1 MENDTPIGIL
11 AGDSFL
17 DISRGFKEPLDWKF
31 AVIPATAD
39 RAHIES
45 VGEILGE
52 VRLKIF
58 PMINDTQLAIRA
70 LLGVVTEM
78 QNPQGNLQ
86 QLLVNANT
94 ISGKVSR
101 GEGLVGRL
109 LYEEKLVDDIEQ
121 IVLQLLKGMPTP

>member
-1 MENDTPIGIL
+1 
-11 AGDSFL
+11 
-17 DISRGFKEPLDWKF
+17 
-31 AVIPATAD
+31 
-39 RAHIES
+39 
-45 VGEILGE
+45 
-52 VRLKIF
+52 
-58 PMINDTQLAIRA
+58 MINYTQLAIRA
-70 LLGVVTEM
+70 LLGVLTEM